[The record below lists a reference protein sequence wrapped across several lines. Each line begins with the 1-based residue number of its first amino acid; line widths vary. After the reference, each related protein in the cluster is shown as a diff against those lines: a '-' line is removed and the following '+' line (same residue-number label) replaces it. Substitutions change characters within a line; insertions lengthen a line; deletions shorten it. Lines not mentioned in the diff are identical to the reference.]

1 MLQRLCLMG
10 RVGRGGGK
18 TRFSDVTG
26 SESYPG
32 AVVVTDKL
40 RPEILLQA
48 SAFSFMEIAVKCTD
62 ILQTNSVFCTACLLL
77 SLVR

>member
-1 MLQRLCLMG
+1 LPHG
-10 RVGRGGGK
+10 KGGRGGGI

-32 AVVVTDKL
+32 AVIVTDNL
-40 RPEILLQA
+40 RPEMLLKV
-48 SAFSFMEIAVKCTD
+48 SAFSFMEIVVKCRD
-62 ILQTNSVFCTACLLL
+62 SLQTNRVFCTACLIL